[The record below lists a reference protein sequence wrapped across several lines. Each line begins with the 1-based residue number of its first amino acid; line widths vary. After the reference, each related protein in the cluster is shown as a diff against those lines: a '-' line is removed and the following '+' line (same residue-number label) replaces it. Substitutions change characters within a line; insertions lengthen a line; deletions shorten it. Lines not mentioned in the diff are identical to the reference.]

1 MAKARTKTQPPVPD
15 QAQSDWLG
23 ALGKGVVGTDG
34 AGMVVSVSPMAEV
47 LLGPGSGPG
56 SHVRQAAPLV
66 REAVL
71 HALAAQKTPP
81 PRVGEHGGRRLRVQA
96 VPRIR
101 DGACLGVMVL
111 VEEDASGREEGP
123 DERTDTAEERF
134 RAVFNSVSDG
144 IWVCDGE
151 GRILEINPASERLN
165 SIKAEDYIG
174 KDVDCILSGGLVDRS
189 VTLDVLKNKRQAS
202 LIQNIKKS
210 GKHLLVTGTP
220 AFDPSGRISLVVV
233 NERDVTE
240 LNTLREGLQQA
251 RKVQEKYRSELAE
264 LSMLELDQKDIVA
277 QSPEM
282 RKVLNALMKLANMDA
297 SRILL
302 LGESGTGKGL
312 LAKFLHKM
320 SPRAEK
326 PFIHI
331 NCPAL
336 PENLFEAELFGYER
350 GAFTG
355 AREQGKAG
363 LIELALGG
371 TLFLDELGDIP
382 SAVQA
387 KLLKYLD
394 DHEILRLGG
403 NQPKKVECC
412 VVAATNRNLD
422 RLVEQKRFRRDLFY
436 RLNTFTV
443 RIAPLRERKEDIF
456 GLAEFYLQQ
465 FNLRYKKRRRLSLK
479 AVRLLEAYDFPG
491 NVRELVGIIQKAFVM
506 SESEDI
512 TASLEEAMPGAAGDL
527 GGREPRSLPGEVA
540 AASVQALR
548 KAMAACHG
556 TREMARYLG
565 VSQSTVVRKLKRYGL
580 ATE

>member
-1 MAKARTKTQPPVPD
+1 MVKPKPAPKAPET
-15 QAQSDWLG
+15 L
-23 ALGKGVVGTDG
+23 
-34 AGMVVSVSPMAEV
+34 
-47 LLGPGSGPG
+47 
-56 SHVRQAAPLV
+56 AAPPSC
-66 REAVL
+66 E
-71 HALAAQKTPP
+71 TCP
-81 PRVGEHGGRRLRVQA
+81 
-96 VPRIR
+96 
-101 DGACLGVMVL
+101 
-111 VEEDASGREEGP
+111 SGRAHM
-123 DERTDTAEERF
+123 AEERF

-144 IWVCDGE
+144 IWVCDGA

-165 SIKAEDYIG
+165 SIQAGDYIG
-174 KDVDCILSGGLVDRS
+174 KDVQCILKEGLVDRS
-189 VTLDVLKNKRQAS
+189 VTLDVLKNKHQAS
-202 LIQNIKKS
+202 LIQHIKKS

-220 AFDPSGRISLVVV
+220 AFDQEGNISLVVV

-240 LNTLREGLQQA
+240 LNTLRESLQQA

-264 LSMLELDQKDIVA
+264 LSMLELDQKDIVG

-282 RKVLNALMKLANMDA
+282 KKVLNALLKLAHMDA

-312 LAKFLHKM
+312 LAKFLHRM
-320 SPRAEK
+320 SPRADK

-382 SAVQA
+382 QSVQA

-394 DHEILRLGG
+394 DHEIMRLGG

-412 VVAATNRNLD
+412 VVAATNRNIE

-456 GLAEFYLQQ
+456 GLAEFYLKH
-465 FNLRYKKRRRLSLK
+465 FNTRHKKRRRLSLK
-479 AVRLLEAYDFPG
+479 AVRLLEHYDYPG
-491 NVRELVGIIQKAFVM
+491 NVRELVGIIQKAYVM
-506 SESEDI
+506 SEEEDI
-512 TASLEEAMPGAAGDL
+512 TAALKEAMPGAAGEAP
-527 GGREPRSLPGEVA
+527 GQEPRSLPGEVA
-540 AASVQALR
+540 AANVQALR

-580 ATE
+580 SPD